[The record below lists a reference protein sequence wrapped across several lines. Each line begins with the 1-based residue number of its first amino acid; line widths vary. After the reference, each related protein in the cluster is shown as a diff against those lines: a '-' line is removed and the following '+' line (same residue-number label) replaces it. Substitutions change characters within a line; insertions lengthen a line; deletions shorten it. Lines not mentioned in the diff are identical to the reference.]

1 MQLTYLRALFYFVI
15 YVCLLE
21 QFGFIIANTILIAG
35 YFGIKELVNIINRYR
50 IEQNYMIGDEDYY
63 DNIKQ
68 QITYP
73 NKTYMQSER
82 TKQLQKKILDVF
94 EPELYNSLIF
104 PEYLEESVSSESESE
119 SLSDYYNEKYK
130 VKRNIYRKKRVVKN
144 KKKILDQ
151 SYIINKILRKKY
163 RIIY

>member
-21 QFGFIIANTILIAG
+21 QFGFIIANTLLIAG

-73 NKTYMQSER
+73 NKIYMQSEKN
-82 TKQLQKKILDVF
+82 KQLQKKIIDVF
-94 EPELYNSLIF
+94 EPELYHSLMF
-104 PEYLEESVSSESESE
+104 PEYLEENVSSYSDSE

-130 VKRNIYRKKRVVKN
+130 SKRKIYRKKRILI
-144 KKKILDQ
+144 KKKLLDQ
-151 SYIINKILRKKY
+151 SYVINKILRKKY
-163 RIIY
+163 RIY